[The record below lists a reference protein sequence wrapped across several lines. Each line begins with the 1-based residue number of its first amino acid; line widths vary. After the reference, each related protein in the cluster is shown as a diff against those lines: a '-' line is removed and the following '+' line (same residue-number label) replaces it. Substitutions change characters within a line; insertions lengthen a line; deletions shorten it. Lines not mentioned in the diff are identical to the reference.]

1 MHHAGRNDADQF
13 TAASQGK
20 GYVQQSPRIGMPQ
33 GVKSRLSLTVSGI
46 FQHEQRF
53 VEENLLCFSL
63 IHIVLIRAL
72 AAIAFVPVEPGR
84 AFQGIHHLYIPHIY
98 AENQREVLTGAGG
111 RFLVGFEGRWV

>member
-1 MHHAGRNDADQF
+1 MHPAGRNDADQF

-63 IHIVLIRAL
+63 IHVVLIRAL

-84 AFQGIHHLYIPHIY
+84 VFQRIHLLYIPHIY
-98 AENQREVLTGAGG
+98 NKNQREVLTA
-111 RFLVGFEGRWV
+111 RVALPLRSF